1 MDSSHQTASTP
12 GASNPDLLSA
22 LPDELKIH
30 LIRILKVKDIKS
42 LRLASRSWS
51 RLCAE
56 HIFRDGFAIRPHLND
71 MARLEKISENPLLAK
86 GVRTLTFFAGDMNM
100 ELLMDA
106 MAQASQH
113 FPRRLNDVRQ
123 IKILAS
129 RLYDNE
135 FLKTHS
141 SKDMLDEI
149 FPRLINLSSINV
161 TSEEDPFFGSR
172 LHVDDVWDTML
183 DDLDD
188 AEDPNFQDPSLATAR
203 YSSILLAAQR
213 LPNPIQTL
221 DLGHLPID
229 CFGPLCRTTYAGYG
243 VQEET
248 DRKVHNPLTQEGLR
262 KAVSQLRML
271 RFGLAAF
278 PRSYNCP
285 ESIEGFSTFL
295 GSMHFLNDLVVN
307 YPTHDVSFRAID
319 FQELFGKAFCRVTFP
334 SLKSLSIEEL
344 SLSHQDL
351 MPFLYRHAPTLRH
364 LHLSEEAF
372 VIVDDPPVKDLLT
385 NLRDKMHLEKFELLA
400 TENDVEIYNNDWT
413 LYKNKIRLSSDV
425 QLLEWYV
432 LGKSAWP
439 MQHDNPGDG
448 TPYTNFEAECVW
460 QRLPANELY
469 EALEKSLGISLEAL
483 LEAEWESDSE
493 DESISGYGI
502 DSDSEDSEDADL
514 D

>member
-1 MDSSHQTASTP
+1 MESSHQTASTP
-12 GASNPDLLSA
+12 GAPNPDLLSA
-22 LPDELKIH
+22 LPDELKVY
-30 LIRILKVKDIKS
+30 LIVILKVKDIKS

-71 MARLEKISENPLLAK
+71 MVRLEKISESPLLAK
-86 GVRTLTFFAGDMNM
+86 GIRTLKFFAGDMNM

-113 FPRRLNDVRQ
+113 FPRRPNDVRQ

-135 FLKTHS
+135 SWKIHS

-149 FPRLINLSSINV
+149 FPRLINLSSISV

-183 DDLDD
+183 DDVDD
-188 AEDPNFQDPSLATAR
+188 AEDPNFQDPSVATAR

-213 LPNPIQTL
+213 LPSPIQEL
-221 DLGHLPID
+221 DLDYLPID
-229 CFGPLCRTTYAGYG
+229 CFGPLCRTTYARYG
-243 VQEET
+243 EQEET
-248 DRKVHNPLTQEGLR
+248 DEKAHNPLIQEGLR

-285 ESIEGFSTFL
+285 ESVEGFSTFL
-295 GSMHFLNDLVVN
+295 GSMHFLSDLTIAYHND
-307 YPTHDVSFRAID
+307 DISFRAID
-319 FQELFGKAFCRVTFP
+319 FQELFGQAFCRVSFP
-334 SLKSLSIEEL
+334 SLKSLNIQEL
-344 SLSHQDL
+344 RLGHQDL
-351 MPFLYRHAPTLRH
+351 MPFLFRHAPTLKH

-385 NLRDKMHLEKFELLA
+385 NLRDKMHLKKFELLA
-400 TENDVEIYNNDWT
+400 TDDDVEIYNNDWT

-439 MQHDNPGDG
+439 MQHNNPGDG
-448 TPYTNFEAECVW
+448 TPHTNFEAECVW
-460 QRLPANELY
+460 QRLPASELH
-469 EALEKSLGISLEAL
+469 EALDKSLGIGLEAL

-493 DESISGYGI
+493 DESISGYGT
-502 DSDSEDSEDADL
+502 DSDSSDSEDMDL